1 MTIPLTVYKK
11 ETNVRKKDFHFG
23 IMCGMIYQKRIYVR
37 KICSISGREENLMR
51 NTAGTTQ
58 EMRRKRENHKLSRT
72 MAAVIGLIV
81 TLEVIVAGGMIF
93 NVDFHSTDLIALI
106 FGFMVLYAG
115 VVAVLTDN

>member
-81 TLEVIVAGGMIF
+81 TLEVMVAGGMIF

>member
-1 MTIPLTVYKK
+1 MT
-11 ETNVRKKDFHFG
+11 
-23 IMCGMIYQKRIYVR
+23 
-37 KICSISGREENLMR
+37 

-72 MAAVIGLIV
+72 MAAVLGL
-81 TLEVIVAGGMIF
+81 IF

-106 FGFMVLYAG
+106 FGLMVLYAG

>member
-1 MTIPLTVYKK
+1 MT
-11 ETNVRKKDFHFG
+11 
-23 IMCGMIYQKRIYVR
+23 
-37 KICSISGREENLMR
+37 

-81 TLEVIVAGGMIF
+81 TLEVMVAGGMIF
-93 NVDFHSTDLIALI
+93 NVDFHSTDLI

>member
-1 MTIPLTVYKK
+1 MT
-11 ETNVRKKDFHFG
+11 
-23 IMCGMIYQKRIYVR
+23 
-37 KICSISGREENLMR
+37 

-81 TLEVIVAGGMIF
+81 TLEVMVAWGMIF